1 MKIVIVG
8 AGKIGESLCR
18 DLSTEGNDI
27 TLIEKDSKILDRVL
41 SVSDIMGIVGNG
53 ANREVLADA
62 GVHDADIFIAVTT
75 NDEINLISSV
85 MAKKMGAKYTI
96 ARVRNTEYSEQMQFM
111 KESLGIDI
119 MLNPEAE
126 AADFIRKNLEYPNAL
141 NVENFAKNKVN
152 LVEILVEK
160 DSYLHNLKLMDFKRK
175 YFKNLLVCI
184 VQRGQEIYVPTG
196 SFILQ
201 GDDRIY
207 VTGPH
212 TDLEEFYKSLGHS
225 EERIKSVFIIGGGRI
240 THYLADILLKKK
252 MKLKIVELN
261 EERAKELSETYE
273 EAEIINGNGID
284 TDLLEEENFSSYDAC
299 VSLTGIDE
307 ENIIISMFADKIGIK
322 KTITKINRTSL
333 LNVLGLVG
341 LQSILTPKKIIADYI
356 VKIVRSF
363 AGAQGENNIQ
373 NLYRL
378 ADNRV
383 EAIEFSVGE
392 YSRVVGTPLKDLH
405 IKENVLIPYIIRNGK
420 LIMPGGLDVIQPNDT
435 VIIITTQQYLDDIDK
450 IINFDFFNNKEI

>member
-27 TLIEKDSKILDRVL
+27 TLIEKDAKVIDKAL
-41 SVSDIMGIVGNG
+41 SVSDIMGIVGNR

-62 GVHDADIFIAVTT
+62 GVDNADIFIAVTT
-75 NDEINLISSV
+75 NDEINIISSV
-85 MAKKMGAKYTI
+85 MAKKMEAKYTI

-225 EERIKSVFIIGGGRI
+225 EERIKSVFIIAEDVSH
-240 THYLADILLKKK
+240 TILQIFFLRKK
-252 MKLKIVELN
+252 
-261 EERAKELSETYE
+261 
-273 EAEIINGNGID
+273 
-284 TDLLEEENFSSYDAC
+284 
-299 VSLTGIDE
+299 
-307 ENIIISMFADKIGIK
+307 
-322 KTITKINRTSL
+322 
-333 LNVLGLVG
+333 
-341 LQSILTPKKIIADYI
+341 
-356 VKIVRSF
+356 
-363 AGAQGENNIQ
+363 
-373 NLYRL
+373 
-378 ADNRV
+378 
-383 EAIEFSVGE
+383 
-392 YSRVVGTPLKDLH
+392 
-405 IKENVLIPYIIRNGK
+405 
-420 LIMPGGLDVIQPNDT
+420 
-435 VIIITTQQYLDDIDK
+435 
-450 IINFDFFNNKEI
+450 

>member
-8 AGKIGESLCR
+8 AGKIGEILCR

-27 TLIEKDSKILDRVL
+27 TLIEQEAKILDRVL

-62 GVHDADIFIAVTT
+62 GVHSADIFIAVTT

-96 ARVRNTEYSEQMQFM
+96 ARVRNPEYSEQMQFM

-141 NVENFAKNKVN
+141 NVDSFAKNKVN
-152 LVEILVEK
+152 LVEILVEEN
-160 DSYLHNLKLMDFKRK
+160 SYLDGLKLVDFKRNH
-175 YFKNLLVCI
+175 FRNLLVCI
-184 VQRGQEIYVPTG
+184 VQRGPEVYVPTG
-196 SFILQ
+196 NFVLKA
-201 GDDRIY
+201 DDRIY
-207 VTGPH
+207 VTGAH
-212 TDLEEFYKSLGHS
+212 ADLGEFYKSLGHS
-225 EERIKSVFIIGGGRI
+225 GERIKSVFIVGGGRI

-252 MKLKIVELN
+252 MKLKIVELK
-261 EERAKELSETYE
+261 EERAKELSETFE
-273 EAEIINGNGID
+273 NAEIINGNGID
-284 TDLLEEENFSSYDAC
+284 LDLLEEENFSSYDAC

-322 KTITKINRTSL
+322 KTITKINSTSL
-333 LNVLGLVG
+333 LNVLDFVG

-392 YSRVVGTPLKDLH
+392 YSRVAGIPLKDLH
-405 IKENVLIPYIIRNGK
+405 IKENVLIPYIIREGK
-420 LIMPGGLDVIQPNDT
+420 LIMPGGLDVIKPYDT
-435 VIIITTQQYLDDIDK
+435 VIIITTQQYLDDIDQ
-450 IINFDFFNNKEI
+450 IINFDFFNKEI

>member
-27 TLIEKDSKILDRVL
+27 TLIEKDSKILDKIL

-62 GVHDADIFIAVTT
+62 GVHDTDIFIAVTT

-160 DSYLHNLKLMDFKRK
+160 NSYLHDLKLMDFKRK
-175 YFKNLLVCI
+175 YFKNILVCI
-184 VQRGQEIYVPTG
+184 VQREQEIYVPTG
-196 SFILQ
+196 SFILKE
-201 GDDRIY
+201 DDRIY

-261 EERAKELSETYE
+261 EDRAKELSEIYE

>member
-8 AGKIGESLCR
+8 AGKIGEILCR

-27 TLIEKDSKILDRVL
+27 TLIEQDSKILDRIL

-53 ANREVLADA
+53 ANREVLGDA

-96 ARVRNTEYSEQMQFM
+96 ARVRNPEYSEQMEFM
-111 KESLGIDI
+111 RESLGIDI
-119 MLNPEAE
+119 VLNPEAE
-126 AADFIRKNLEYPNAL
+126 AAEFICKNLEYPTAL
-141 NVENFAKNKVN
+141 NVESFADNKIN
-152 LVEILVEK
+152 LVEVMVEE
-160 DSYLHNLKLMDFKRK
+160 DSFLNNLKLAELKQK
-175 YFKNLLVCI
+175 YFNNILVCI
-184 VQRGQEIYVPTG
+184 VKRGQEIFVPTG
-196 SFILQ
+196 NFVLEAKDI
-201 GDDRIY
+201 IY
-207 VTGPH
+207 VTGKQ
-212 TDLEEFYKSLGHS
+212 TNLREFYKSLGHKD
-225 EERIKSVFIIGGGRI
+225 ERIKSVFIIGGGRI

-252 MKLKIVELN
+252 IKLKVVEIN
-261 EERAKELSETYE
+261 EKKAEELSDTYE
-273 EAEIINGNGID
+273 NAEIIVGNGMD
-284 TDLLEEENFSSYDAC
+284 MELLEEENFRKYDAC

-322 KTITKINRTSL
+322 KTITKINNTSL
-333 LNVLGLVG
+333 LNVLGSGG

-356 VKIVRSF
+356 IKTVRSLV
-363 AGAQGENNIQ
+363 GSQGENNIQ

-378 ADNRV
+378 ADNKV

-392 YSRVVGTPLKDLH
+392 YSRISGIPIKDLH
-405 IKENVLIPYIIRNGK
+405 IKKGVLILYILRNNT
-420 LIMPGGLDVIQPNDT
+420 LIMPGGQDIIKPDDR

-450 IINFDFFNNKEI
+450 IINFDFFNGENI

>member
-8 AGKIGESLCR
+8 AGKIGEILCR

-27 TLIEKDSKILDRVL
+27 TLIEQEAKILDRVL

-62 GVHDADIFIAVTT
+62 GVHSADIFIAVTT

-96 ARVRNTEYSEQMQFM
+96 ARVRNPEYSEQMQFM

-141 NVENFAKNKVN
+141 NVDSFAKNKVN
-152 LVEILVEK
+152 LVEILVEEN
-160 DSYLHNLKLMDFKRK
+160 SYLDGLKLVDFKRNH
-175 YFKNLLVCI
+175 FRNLLVCI
-184 VQRGQEIYVPTG
+184 VQRGPEVYVPTG
-196 SFILQ
+196 NFVLKA
-201 GDDRIY
+201 DDRIY
-207 VTGPH
+207 VTGAH
-212 TDLEEFYKSLGHS
+212 ADLGEFYKSLGHS
-225 EERIKSVFIIGGGRI
+225 GERIKSVFIVGGGRI

-252 MKLKIVELN
+252 MKLKIVELK
-261 EERAKELSETYE
+261 EERAKELSETFE
-273 EAEIINGNGID
+273 NAEIINGNGID
-284 TDLLEEENFSSYDAC
+284 LDLLEEENFSSYDAC

-322 KTITKINRTSL
+322 KTITKINSTSL
-333 LNVLGLVG
+333 LNVLDFVG

-363 AGAQGENNIQ
+363 ASAQGENNIQ

-392 YSRVVGTPLKDLH
+392 YSRVAGIPLKDLH
-405 IKENVLIPYIIRNGK
+405 IKENVLIPYIIREGK
-420 LIMPGGLDVIQPNDT
+420 LIMPGGLDVIKPCDT
-435 VIIITTQQYLDDIDK
+435 VIIITTQQYLDDIDQ
-450 IINFDFFNNKEI
+450 IINFDFFNKEI

>member
-8 AGKIGESLCR
+8 AGKIGEILCR

-27 TLIEKDSKILDRVL
+27 TLIEQDSKILDRIL

-53 ANREVLADA
+53 ANREVLGDA

-96 ARVRNTEYSEQMQFM
+96 ARVRNPEYSEQMEFM
-111 KESLGIDI
+111 RESLGIDI
-119 MLNPEAE
+119 VLNPEAE
-126 AADFIRKNLEYPNAL
+126 AAEFICKNLEYPTAL
-141 NVENFAKNKVN
+141 NVESFADNKVN
-152 LVEILVEK
+152 LVEVMVEEE
-160 DSYLHNLKLMDFKRK
+160 SFLNNLKLAELKQK
-175 YFKNLLVCI
+175 YFNNILVCI
-184 VQRGQEIYVPTG
+184 VKRGQEIFVPTG
-196 SFILQ
+196 NFILEAK
-201 GDDRIY
+201 DIIY
-207 VTGPH
+207 VTGKQ
-212 TDLEEFYKSLGHS
+212 TDLKEFYKSLGHKD
-225 EERIKSVFIIGGGRI
+225 ERIKSVFIIGGGRI

-252 MKLKIVELN
+252 MKLKVVEID
-261 EERAKELSETYE
+261 EKKAEELSDTYE
-273 EAEIINGNGID
+273 NAEIIVGNGMD
-284 TDLLEEENFSSYDAC
+284 MELLEEENFRKYDAC

-322 KTITKINRTSL
+322 KTITKINNTSL
-333 LNVLGLVG
+333 LNVLGSGG

-356 VKIVRSF
+356 IKIVRSLV
-363 AGAQGENNIQ
+363 GSQGENNIQ

-378 ADNRV
+378 ADNKV

-392 YSRVVGTPLKDLH
+392 YSRISGIPIKDLH
-405 IKENVLIPYIIRNGK
+405 IKKGVLILYILRNNT
-420 LIMPGGLDVIQPNDT
+420 LIMPGGQDIIKPDDR

-450 IINFDFFNNKEI
+450 IINFDFFNGENI

>member
-8 AGKIGESLCR
+8 AGKIGEILCR

-27 TLIEKDSKILDRVL
+27 TLIEQDAKILDRVL

-62 GVHDADIFIAVTT
+62 GVHSADIFIAVTT

-96 ARVRNTEYSEQMQFM
+96 ARVRNPEYSEQMQFM

-141 NVENFAKNKVN
+141 NVDSFAKNKVN
-152 LVEILVEK
+152 LVEILVEEN
-160 DSYLHNLKLMDFKRK
+160 SYLDGLKLVDFKRNH
-175 YFKNLLVCI
+175 FRNLLVCI
-184 VQRGQEIYVPTG
+184 VQRGPEVYVPTG
-196 SFILQ
+196 NFVLKA
-201 GDDRIY
+201 DDRIY
-207 VTGPH
+207 VTGAH
-212 TDLEEFYKSLGHS
+212 ADLGEFYKSLGHS
-225 EERIKSVFIIGGGRI
+225 GERIKSVFIVGGGRI

-252 MKLKIVELN
+252 MKLKIVELK
-261 EERAKELSETYE
+261 EERAKELSETFE
-273 EAEIINGNGID
+273 NAEIINGNGID
-284 TDLLEEENFSSYDAC
+284 LDLLEEENFSSYDAC

-322 KTITKINRTSL
+322 KTITKINSTSL
-333 LNVLGLVG
+333 LNVLDFVG

-363 AGAQGENNIQ
+363 ASAQGENNIQ

-392 YSRVVGTPLKDLH
+392 YSRVAGIPLKDLH
-405 IKENVLIPYIIRNGK
+405 IKENVLIPYIIREGK
-420 LIMPGGLDVIQPNDT
+420 LIMPGGLDVIKPYDT
-435 VIIITTQQYLDDIDK
+435 VIIITTQQYLDDIDQ
-450 IINFDFFNNKEI
+450 IINFDFFNKEI

>member
-8 AGKIGESLCR
+8 AGKIGEILCR

-27 TLIEKDSKILDRVL
+27 TLIEQDAKILDRVL

-62 GVHDADIFIAVTT
+62 GVHSADIFIAVTT

-96 ARVRNTEYSEQMQFM
+96 ARVRNPEYSEQMQFM

-141 NVENFAKNKVN
+141 NVDSFAKNKVN
-152 LVEILVEK
+152 LVEILVEEN
-160 DSYLHNLKLMDFKRK
+160 SYLDGLKLVDFKRNH
-175 YFKNLLVCI
+175 FRNLLVCI
-184 VQRGQEIYVPTG
+184 VQRGPEVYVPTG
-196 SFILQ
+196 NFVLKA
-201 GDDRIY
+201 DDRIY
-207 VTGPH
+207 VTGAH
-212 TDLEEFYKSLGHS
+212 ADLGEFYKSLGHS
-225 EERIKSVFIIGGGRI
+225 GEIIKSVFIVGGGRI

-252 MKLKIVELN
+252 MKLKIVELK
-261 EERAKELSETYE
+261 EERAKELSETFE
-273 EAEIINGNGID
+273 NAEIINGNGID
-284 TDLLEEENFSSYDAC
+284 LDLLEEENFSSYDAC

-322 KTITKINRTSL
+322 KTITKINSTSL
-333 LNVLGLVG
+333 LNVLDFVG

-392 YSRVVGTPLKDLH
+392 YSRVAGIPLKDLH
-405 IKENVLIPYIIRNGK
+405 IKENVLIPYIIREGK
-420 LIMPGGLDVIQPNDT
+420 LIMPGGLDVIKPCDT
-435 VIIITTQQYLDDIDK
+435 VIIITTQQYLDDIDQ
-450 IINFDFFNNKEI
+450 IINFDFFNKEI

>member
-8 AGKIGESLCR
+8 AGKIGEILCR

-27 TLIEKDSKILDRVL
+27 TLIEQDAKILDRVL

-62 GVHDADIFIAVTT
+62 GVHSADIFIAVTT

-96 ARVRNTEYSEQMQFM
+96 ARVRNPEYSEQMQFM

-141 NVENFAKNKVN
+141 NVDSFAKNKVN
-152 LVEILVEK
+152 LVEILVEEN
-160 DSYLHNLKLMDFKRK
+160 SYLDGLKLVDFKRNH
-175 YFKNLLVCI
+175 FRNLLVCI
-184 VQRGQEIYVPTG
+184 VQRGPEVYVPTG
-196 SFILQ
+196 NFVLKA
-201 GDDRIY
+201 DDRIY
-207 VTGPH
+207 VTGAH
-212 TDLEEFYKSLGHS
+212 ADLGEFYKSLGHS
-225 EERIKSVFIIGGGRI
+225 GERIKSVFIVGGGRI

-252 MKLKIVELN
+252 MKLKIVELK
-261 EERAKELSETYE
+261 EERAKELSETFE
-273 EAEIINGNGID
+273 NAEIINGNGID
-284 TDLLEEENFSSYDAC
+284 LDLLEEENFSSYDAC

-322 KTITKINRTSL
+322 KTITKINSTSL
-333 LNVLGLVG
+333 LNVLDFVG

-363 AGAQGENNIQ
+363 ASAQGENNIQ

-392 YSRVVGTPLKDLH
+392 YSRVAGIPLKDLH
-405 IKENVLIPYIIRNGK
+405 IKENVLIPYIIREGK
-420 LIMPGGLDVIQPNDT
+420 LIMPGGLDVIKPCDT
-435 VIIITTQQYLDDIDK
+435 VIIITTQQYLDDIDQ
-450 IINFDFFNNKEI
+450 IINFDFFNKEI

>member
-8 AGKIGESLCR
+8 AGKIGEILCR

-27 TLIEKDSKILDRVL
+27 TLIEQDAKILDRVL

-62 GVHDADIFIAVTT
+62 GVHSADIFIAVTT

-96 ARVRNTEYSEQMQFM
+96 ARVRNPEYSEQMQFM

-141 NVENFAKNKVN
+141 NVDSFAKNKVN
-152 LVEILVEK
+152 LVEILVEEN
-160 DSYLHNLKLMDFKRK
+160 SYLDGLKLVDFKRNH
-175 YFKNLLVCI
+175 FRNLLVCI
-184 VQRGQEIYVPTG
+184 VQRGPEVYVPTG
-196 SFILQ
+196 NFVLKA
-201 GDDRIY
+201 DDRIY
-207 VTGPH
+207 VTGAH
-212 TDLEEFYKSLGHS
+212 ADLGEFYKSLGHS
-225 EERIKSVFIIGGGRI
+225 GERIKSVFIVGGGRI

-252 MKLKIVELN
+252 MKLKIVELK
-261 EERAKELSETYE
+261 EERAKELSETFE
-273 EAEIINGNGID
+273 NAEIINGNGID
-284 TDLLEEENFSSYDAC
+284 LDLLEEENFSSYDAC

-322 KTITKINRTSL
+322 KTITKINSTSL
-333 LNVLGLVG
+333 LNVLDFVG

-392 YSRVVGTPLKDLH
+392 YSRVAGIPLKDLH
-405 IKENVLIPYIIRNGK
+405 IKENVLIPYIIREGK
-420 LIMPGGLDVIQPNDT
+420 LIMPGGLDVIKPCDT
-435 VIIITTQQYLDDIDK
+435 VIIITTQQYLDDIDQ
-450 IINFDFFNNKEI
+450 IINFNFFNKEI

>member
-8 AGKIGESLCR
+8 AGKIGEILCR
-18 DLSTEGNDI
+18 DLSSEGNDI
-27 TLIEKDSKILDRVL
+27 TLIEQDAKVLDKILA
-41 SVSDIMGIVGNG
+41 VSDIMGIVGNG
-53 ANREVLADA
+53 ANREVLTDA
-62 GVHDADIFIAVTT
+62 SVHSADIFIAVTT

-96 ARVRNTEYSEQMQFM
+96 ARVRNPEYSEQMQFM

-141 NVENFAKNKVN
+141 NVDSFAKNKVN
-152 LVEILVEK
+152 LVEIMVEK
-160 DSYLHNLKLMDFKRK
+160 ESYLDNLKLVDFKQK

-196 SFILQ
+196 NFVLKA
-201 GDDRIY
+201 DDKIY
-207 VTGPH
+207 VTGTH
-212 TDLEEFYKSLGHS
+212 SDLGEFYKSLGHS
-225 EERIKSVFIIGGGRI
+225 DERIKSVFIVGGGRI
-240 THYLADILLKKK
+240 THYLTDILLKKK
-252 MKLKIVELN
+252 IKVKIVEMD
-261 EERAKELSETYE
+261 EERAKELSETFE
-273 EAEIINGNGID
+273 DAEIINGNGLD
-284 TDLLEEENFSSYDAC
+284 MDLLEEENFSRFDAC

-322 KTITKINRTSL
+322 KTITKINSTSL
-333 LNVLGLVG
+333 LNVLDFVG

-383 EAIEFSVGE
+383 EAIEFSIGE
-392 YSRVVGTPLKDLH
+392 YSRVSGIPLKDLH
-405 IKENVLIPYIIRNGK
+405 IKENVLIPCISRDGK
-420 LIMPGGLDVIQPNDT
+420 LIMPGGMDVIKPYDT
-435 VIIITTQQYLDDIDK
+435 VIIITTQQYLDDIDQ
-450 IINFDFFNNKEI
+450 IINYDFFSKEI

>member
-1 MKIVIVG
+1 MYSSKR
-8 AGKIGESLCR
+8 AGNICS
-18 DLSTEGNDI
+18 
-27 TLIEKDSKILDRVL
+27 
-41 SVSDIMGIVGNG
+41 
-53 ANREVLADA
+53 NRL
-62 GVHDADIFIAVTT
+62 
-75 NDEINLISSV
+75 
-85 MAKKMGAKYTI
+85 
-96 ARVRNTEYSEQMQFM
+96 
-111 KESLGIDI
+111 
-119 MLNPEAE
+119 
-126 AADFIRKNLEYPNAL
+126 
-141 NVENFAKNKVN
+141 
-152 LVEILVEK
+152 
-160 DSYLHNLKLMDFKRK
+160 
-175 YFKNLLVCI
+175 
-184 VQRGQEIYVPTG
+184 
-196 SFILQ
+196 FILKE
-201 GDDRIY
+201 DDRIY

-356 VKIVRSF
+356 VKIVRSL

-383 EAIEFSVGE
+383 EAIEFSLGE
-392 YSRVVGTPLKDLH
+392 YSRVAGTPLKDLH

-420 LIMPGGLDVIQPNDT
+420 LIMPGGLDIIQPNDT

>member
-8 AGKIGESLCR
+8 AGKIGELLCR

-27 TLIEKDSKILDRVL
+27 TLIEQDAKVLDKVL
-41 SVSDIMGIVGNG
+41 SISDIMGIVGNG
-53 ANREVLADA
+53 ANREVLGDA

-96 ARVRNTEYSEQMQFM
+96 ARVRNPEYSEQMQFM

-141 NVENFAKNKVN
+141 NIDSFANNKVN

-160 DSYLHNLKLMDFKRK
+160 DSFLHNLKLIDFKQK

-184 VQRGQEIYVPTG
+184 VQRGPEIYIPTG
-196 SFILQ
+196 NFVLQ
-201 GDDRIY
+201 KEDRIY
-207 VTGPH
+207 VTGAH
-212 TDLEEFYKSLGHS
+212 ADLAEFYKSLGHS
-225 EERIKSVFIIGGGRI
+225 DERIKSVFIIGGGRI

-252 MKLKIVELN
+252 MKLKIVEIN
-261 EERAKELSETYE
+261 EERAKELSEIYE

-284 TDLLEEENFSSYDAC
+284 MDLLEEENFSSYDAC

-307 ENIIISMFADKIGIK
+307 ENIIISMFADKMGIK

-333 LNVLGLVG
+333 LNVLDLVG

-363 AGAQGENNIQ
+363 AGSQGENNIQ
-373 NLYRL
+373 NLYRI

-392 YSRVVGTPLKDLH
+392 FSCVAGIPLKDLH
-405 IKENVLIPYIIRNGK
+405 IKDNVLIPYIIRENK
-420 LIMPGGLDVIQPNDT
+420 LIIPGGLDVIKPFDT
-435 VIIITTQQYLDDIDK
+435 VIIVTTQQYLDDIDK
-450 IINFDFFNNKEI
+450 IINYDFFNRES

>member
-8 AGKIGESLCR
+8 AGKIGEILCR

-27 TLIEKDSKILDRVL
+27 TLIEQDAKILDKVL

-62 GVHDADIFIAVTT
+62 GVHSADIFIAVTT

-96 ARVRNTEYSEQMQFM
+96 ARVRNPEYSEQMQFM

-141 NVENFAKNKVN
+141 NVDSFAKNKVN
-152 LVEILVEK
+152 LVEILVEEN
-160 DSYLHNLKLMDFKRK
+160 SYLDGLKLVDFKRNH
-175 YFKNLLVCI
+175 FRNLLVCI
-184 VQRGQEIYVPTG
+184 VQRGPEVYVPTG
-196 SFILQ
+196 NFVLKA
-201 GDDRIY
+201 DDRIY
-207 VTGPH
+207 VTGAH
-212 TDLEEFYKSLGHS
+212 ADLGEFYKSLGHS
-225 EERIKSVFIIGGGRI
+225 GERIKSVFIVGGGRI

-252 MKLKIVELN
+252 MKLKIVELK
-261 EERAKELSETYE
+261 EERAKELSETFE
-273 EAEIINGNGID
+273 NAEIINGNGID
-284 TDLLEEENFSSYDAC
+284 LDLLEEENFSSYDAC

-322 KTITKINRTSL
+322 KTITKINSTSL
-333 LNVLGLVG
+333 LNVLDFVG

-363 AGAQGENNIQ
+363 ASAQGENNIQ

-392 YSRVVGTPLKDLH
+392 YSRVAGIPLKDLH
-405 IKENVLIPYIIRNGK
+405 IKENVLIPYIIREGK
-420 LIMPGGLDVIQPNDT
+420 LIMPGGLDVIKPYDT
-435 VIIITTQQYLDDIDK
+435 VIIITTQQYLDDIDQ
-450 IINFDFFNNKEI
+450 IINFDFFNKEI

>member
-8 AGKIGESLCR
+8 AGKIGEILCR

-27 TLIEKDSKILDRVL
+27 TLIEQDAKILDRVL

-62 GVHDADIFIAVTT
+62 GVHSADIFIAVTT

-96 ARVRNTEYSEQMQFM
+96 ARVRNPEYSEQMQFM

-141 NVENFAKNKVN
+141 NVDSFAKNKVN
-152 LVEILVEK
+152 LVEILVEEN
-160 DSYLHNLKLMDFKRK
+160 SYLDGLKLVDFKRNH
-175 YFKNLLVCI
+175 FRNLLVCI
-184 VQRGQEIYVPTG
+184 VQRGPEVYVPTG
-196 SFILQ
+196 NFVLKA
-201 GDDRIY
+201 DDRIY
-207 VTGPH
+207 VTGAH
-212 TDLEEFYKSLGHS
+212 ADLGEFYKSLGHS
-225 EERIKSVFIIGGGRI
+225 GERIKSVFIVGGGRI

-252 MKLKIVELN
+252 MKLKIVELK
-261 EERAKELSETYE
+261 EERAKELSETFE
-273 EAEIINGNGID
+273 NAEIINGNGID
-284 TDLLEEENFSSYDAC
+284 LDLLEEENFSSYDAC

-322 KTITKINRTSL
+322 KTITKINSTSL
-333 LNVLGLVG
+333 LNVLDFVG

-392 YSRVVGTPLKDLH
+392 YTRVAGIPLKDLH
-405 IKENVLIPYIIRNGK
+405 IKENVLIPYIIREGK
-420 LIMPGGLDVIQPNDT
+420 LIMPGGLDVIKPCDT
-435 VIIITTQQYLDDIDK
+435 VIIITTQQYLDDIDQ
-450 IINFDFFNNKEI
+450 IINFDFFNKEI

>member
-8 AGKIGESLCR
+8 AGKIGEILCR

-27 TLIEKDSKILDRVL
+27 TLIEQDAKILDRVL

-62 GVHDADIFIAVTT
+62 GVHSADIFIAVTT

-96 ARVRNTEYSEQMQFM
+96 ARVRNPEYSEQMQFM

-141 NVENFAKNKVN
+141 NVDSFAKNKVN
-152 LVEILVEK
+152 LVEILVEEN
-160 DSYLHNLKLMDFKRK
+160 SYLDGLKLVDFKRNH
-175 YFKNLLVCI
+175 FRNLLVCI
-184 VQRGQEIYVPTG
+184 VQRGPEVYVPTG
-196 SFILQ
+196 NFVLKA
-201 GDDRIY
+201 DDRIY
-207 VTGPH
+207 VTGAH
-212 TDLEEFYKSLGHS
+212 SDLGEFYKSLGHS
-225 EERIKSVFIIGGGRI
+225 GERIKSVFIVGGGRI

-252 MKLKIVELN
+252 MKLKIVELK
-261 EERAKELSETYE
+261 EERAKELSETFE
-273 EAEIINGNGID
+273 NAEIINGNGID
-284 TDLLEEENFSSYDAC
+284 LDLLEEENFSSYDAC

-322 KTITKINRTSL
+322 KTITKINSTSL
-333 LNVLGLVG
+333 LNVLDFVG

-363 AGAQGENNIQ
+363 ASAQGENNIQ

-392 YSRVVGTPLKDLH
+392 YSRVAGIPLKDLH
-405 IKENVLIPYIIRNGK
+405 IKENVLIPYIIREGK
-420 LIMPGGLDVIQPNDT
+420 LIMPGGLDVIKPCDT
-435 VIIITTQQYLDDIDK
+435 VIIITTQQYLDDIDQ
-450 IINFDFFNNKEI
+450 IINFDFFNKEI

>member
-8 AGKIGESLCR
+8 AGKIGEILCR

-27 TLIEKDSKILDRVL
+27 TLIEQDAKILDRVL

-62 GVHDADIFIAVTT
+62 GVHSADIFIAVTT

-96 ARVRNTEYSEQMQFM
+96 ARVRNPEYSEQMQFM

-141 NVENFAKNKVN
+141 NVDSFAKNKVN
-152 LVEILVEK
+152 LVEILVEEN
-160 DSYLHNLKLMDFKRK
+160 SYLDGLKLVDFKRNH
-175 YFKNLLVCI
+175 FRNLLVCI
-184 VQRGQEIYVPTG
+184 VQRGPEVYVPTG
-196 SFILQ
+196 NFVLKA
-201 GDDRIY
+201 DDRIY
-207 VTGPH
+207 VTGAH
-212 TDLEEFYKSLGHS
+212 SDLGEFYKSLGHS
-225 EERIKSVFIIGGGRI
+225 GERIKSVFIVGGGRI

-252 MKLKIVELN
+252 MKLKIVELK
-261 EERAKELSETYE
+261 EERAKELSETFE
-273 EAEIINGNGID
+273 NAEIINGNGID
-284 TDLLEEENFSSYDAC
+284 LDLLEEENFSSYDAC

-322 KTITKINRTSL
+322 KTITKINSTSL
-333 LNVLGLVG
+333 LNVLDFVG

-392 YSRVVGTPLKDLH
+392 YSRVAGIPLKDLH
-405 IKENVLIPYIIRNGK
+405 IKENVLIPYIIREGK
-420 LIMPGGLDVIQPNDT
+420 LIMPGGLDVIKPCDT
-435 VIIITTQQYLDDIDK
+435 VIIITTQQYLDDIDQ
-450 IINFDFFNNKEI
+450 IINFDFFNKEI

>member
-8 AGKIGESLCR
+8 AGKIGEILCR
-18 DLSTEGNDI
+18 DLSSEGNDI
-27 TLIEKDSKILDRVL
+27 TLIEQDAKVLDKILA
-41 SVSDIMGIVGNG
+41 VSDIMGIVGNG
-53 ANREVLADA
+53 ANREVLTDA
-62 GVHDADIFIAVTT
+62 SVHSADIFIAVTT

-96 ARVRNTEYSEQMQFM
+96 ARVRNPEYSEQMQFM

-141 NVENFAKNKVN
+141 NVDSFAKNKVN
-152 LVEILVEK
+152 LVEIMVEK
-160 DSYLHNLKLMDFKRK
+160 ESYLDNLKLVDFKQK

-196 SFILQ
+196 NFVLKA
-201 GDDRIY
+201 DDKIY
-207 VTGPH
+207 VTGTH
-212 TDLEEFYKSLGHS
+212 SDLGEFYKSLGHS
-225 EERIKSVFIIGGGRI
+225 DERIKSVFIVGGGRI

-252 MKLKIVELN
+252 IKVKIVEMD
-261 EERAKELSETYE
+261 EERAKELSETFE
-273 EAEIINGNGID
+273 DAEIINGNGLD
-284 TDLLEEENFSSYDAC
+284 MDLLEEENFSRFDAC

-322 KTITKINRTSL
+322 KTITKINSTSL
-333 LNVLGLVG
+333 LNVLDFVG

-383 EAIEFSVGE
+383 EAIEFSIGE
-392 YSRVVGTPLKDLH
+392 YSRVSGIPLKDLH
-405 IKENVLIPYIIRNGK
+405 IKENVLIPCISRDGK
-420 LIMPGGLDVIQPNDT
+420 LIMPGGMDVIKPYDT
-435 VIIITTQQYLDDIDK
+435 VIIITTQQYLDDIDQ
-450 IINFDFFNNKEI
+450 IINYDFFSKEI

>member
-8 AGKIGESLCR
+8 AGKIGEILCR

-27 TLIEKDSKILDRVL
+27 TLIEQDAKILDRVL

-62 GVHDADIFIAVTT
+62 GVHSADIFIAVTT

-96 ARVRNTEYSEQMQFM
+96 ARVRNPEYSEQMQFM

-141 NVENFAKNKVN
+141 NVDSFAKNKVN
-152 LVEILVEK
+152 LVEILVEEN
-160 DSYLHNLKLMDFKRK
+160 SYLDGLKLVDFKRNH
-175 YFKNLLVCI
+175 FRNLLVCI
-184 VQRGQEIYVPTG
+184 VQRGPEVYVPTG
-196 SFILQ
+196 NFVLKA
-201 GDDRIY
+201 DDRIY
-207 VTGPH
+207 VTGAH
-212 TDLEEFYKSLGHS
+212 ADLGEFYKSLGHS
-225 EERIKSVFIIGGGRI
+225 GERIKSVFIVGGGRI

-252 MKLKIVELN
+252 MKLKIVELK
-261 EERAKELSETYE
+261 EERAKELSETFE
-273 EAEIINGNGID
+273 NAEIINGNGID
-284 TDLLEEENFSSYDAC
+284 LDLLEEENFSSYDAC

-322 KTITKINRTSL
+322 KTITKINSTSL
-333 LNVLGLVG
+333 LNVLDFVG

-363 AGAQGENNIQ
+363 ASAQGENNIQ

-392 YSRVVGTPLKDLH
+392 YSRVAGIPLKDLH
-405 IKENVLIPYIIRNGK
+405 IKENVLIPYIIREGK
-420 LIMPGGLDVIQPNDT
+420 LIMPEGLDVIKPYDT
-435 VIIITTQQYLDDIDK
+435 VIIITTQQYLDDIDQ
-450 IINFDFFNNKEI
+450 IINFDFFNKEI